1 MEKKDSK
8 NVKQHPAFVYRAVS
22 DFYYAFQV
30 MLFGT
35 KYLDSG
41 NKLVVRVKHEL
52 TEAMNNFSS
61 VMANVLGEV
70 SHE

>member
-1 MEKKDSK
+1 MEKKEPK

-35 KYLDSG
+35 NYLDSD
-41 NKLVVRVKHEL
+41 NKLVAQAKREL

-61 VMANVLGEV
+61 VMAKVLGEA
-70 SHE
+70 